1 MARLILDTGV
11 IIAAERS
18 GRVLNQLISDADD
31 VAIAAISV
39 AELLVGV
46 ELADESRRA
55 SRAAF
60 VRSVLDTIPIE
71 HYDLDVAR
79 AHAVLL
85 AHTRRTGRGRG
96 AHDLLIA
103 ATAVTRERIV
113 VTTEPAAF
121 QGLPGVNVR
130 TS

>member
-1 MARLILDTGV
+1 MARLILDTTV
-11 IIAAERS
+11 IVAAERS

-31 VAIAAISV
+31 VALAAISV
-39 AELLVGV
+39 AELLAGV
-46 ELADESRRA
+46 ELADEARRA
-55 SRAAF
+55 GRAAF

-85 AHTRRTGRGRG
+85 AHTRRTGRARG

-103 ATAVTRERIV
+103 ATALTRERLV
-113 VTTEPAAF
+113 VTTDTTAF
-121 QGLPGVNVR
+121 HDLPGVSVR
-130 TS
+130 T